1 MTARRTGLFG
11 LALLVVAMFPDM
23 LVASGSRV
31 LGILGGDLSE
41 QFLPWRDFGFSELAK
56 GNLAL
61 WNPHIFSGAPYF
73 GGMQSAL
80 LYPPNWIHLLLPL
93 PLAVNW
99 SIALNLWLIGALT
112 FLWALR
118 REIHPFAA
126 FVSGALAMFCAP
138 VFLQVFAG
146 HLSALSSMAWIP
158 LQFLAIDEWFARR
171 RPAWCLVG
179 MFAVAMQILAG
190 HPQYVYFAGIA
201 TGTYALVRLAEPQRN
216 RLAAIAGI
224 ASISAGGALL
234 AAVQLLAGVQAVR
247 ETVRALPLPIWFAGS
262 VSLAPENLI
271 TLFAPDFFGNY
282 TGHAYWGRWYLWEEC
297 AFVGVGGLALAAYG
311 ISASGMMAKRAL
323 VATLVVTV
331 ALAFGEYS
339 PLYPMLYDWAPL
351 YDRFRGSAKFIF
363 FAALI
368 LALFAGYGLDRI
380 LREGRVAP
388 RALLAGAGIVMV
400 LALAGAVVSRMDWSP
415 IFGAMRATRQTYLDA
430 ASYSNPGFLSLSRS
444 YSALGLY
451 CAAFVLMG
459 GILLAMWIGRE
470 SRAAFVLGALV
481 VAEVFTFARLHR
493 PTFNGSDAE
502 IPQLR
507 DYLAAHPGD
516 YRTLNPRTP
525 NSAMSMGTFDAW
537 GYDPGV
543 TRRYAELI
551 TWTQGED
558 PDIATQYV
566 RFHRFPPL
574 LTMLRVKYVIAFEGR
589 TMRIYPGSAP
599 PLGRLE
605 LIGSYEVHTKRD
617 EIFRALS
624 APSFDPRKE
633 VVLEQQPDP
642 APVESSMPGR
652 ARIVRE
658 GTDFMDIEADVPT
671 PSLLLVTD
679 AWADGWRAK
688 ALDRSS
694 QSSYRLM
701 PADYALR
708 AVALGPGHHRLR
720 LEYAPPL
727 FYVGAALSALAWI
740 AWILGLWYLL
750 RGRKKSHA

>member
-1 MTARRTGLFG
+1 VTARRAGLFG
-11 LALLVVAMFPDM
+11 LALLIVAMFGDLLIAP
-23 LVASGSRV
+23 GSQV
-31 LGILGGDLSE
+31 LGIEGGDLSD

-80 LYPPNWIHLLLPL
+80 LYPLNWIHLFLPL

-99 SIALNLWLIGALT
+99 TIALNLWLLGALT
-112 FLWALR
+112 FLWASR
-118 REIHPFAA
+118 REMHPFAA
-126 FVSGALAMFCAP
+126 FVSGALAIFCAP

-158 LQFLAIDEWFARR
+158 LEFLAIDEWFARR

-179 MFAVAMQILAG
+179 MFAVAMQLLGG
-190 HPQYVYFAGIA
+190 HPQYAYFAGIA
-201 TGTYALVRLAEPQRN
+201 TGAYALVRLAEPQRS
-216 RLAAIAGI
+216 RLALLAGI
-224 ASISAGGALL
+224 VSISVGGALL
-234 AAVQLLAGVQAVR
+234 AAVQLLAGAQAVR

-262 VSLAPENLI
+262 VSLSPENLI
-271 TLFAPDFFGNY
+271 TLFAPDFFGDY

-297 AFVGVGGLALAAYG
+297 AFVGIGGLALAAYG
-311 ISASGMMAKRAL
+311 ISGSGAIAKRAL
-323 VATLVVTV
+323 VATLAVTV
-331 ALAFGEYS
+331 ILAFGEYS
-339 PLYPMLYDWAPL
+339 PLYRTLYEWVPL

-363 FAALI
+363 FVALI
-368 LALFAGYGLDRI
+368 LSLFAGHGFDRI
-380 LREGRVAP
+380 LREGKVAP
-388 RALLAGAGIVMV
+388 RALVAATAVV
-400 LALAGAVVSRMDWSP
+400 VALALSGAVVSGTDWSAVLS
-415 IFGAMRATRQTYLDA
+415 AMHATRQTYLDA
-430 ASYSNPGFLSLSRS
+430 ASYANPAFASMSRS

-451 CAAFVLMG
+451 LAAFVLAA
-459 GILLAMWIGRE
+459 GIVLAMWVRRE
-470 SRAAFVLGALV
+470 SRAAYVLGALV
-481 VAEVFTFARLHR
+481 IAEVFTFARLHR
-493 PTFNGSDAE
+493 PTFDSSYAV

-507 DYLAAHPGD
+507 DFLASHPGD
-516 YRTLNPRTP
+516 YRTLNLRTP

-551 TWTQGED
+551 AWTQGED
-558 PDIATQYV
+558 PDIATQYMT
-566 RFHRFPPL
+566 FHRFPPL
-574 LTMLRVKYVIAFEGR
+574 LTMLRVKDIVAFQGH
-589 TMRIYPGSAP
+589 TMHIYPGSAP

-605 LIGSYEVHTKRD
+605 LVGSYQVHTQRD
-617 EIFRALS
+617 AILRALG

-642 APVESSMPGR
+642 APVQFSMPGR

-658 GTDFMDIEADVPT
+658 GTDFMDIEADVPS

-688 ALDRSS
+688 PLAGSD

-708 AVALGPGHHRLR
+708 AVALGPGHHHLR

-727 FYVGAALSALAWI
+727 FYVGAALSALAWV
-740 AWILGLWYLL
+740 AWVLGLMLSL
-750 RGRKKSHA
+750 RKRTKSHA